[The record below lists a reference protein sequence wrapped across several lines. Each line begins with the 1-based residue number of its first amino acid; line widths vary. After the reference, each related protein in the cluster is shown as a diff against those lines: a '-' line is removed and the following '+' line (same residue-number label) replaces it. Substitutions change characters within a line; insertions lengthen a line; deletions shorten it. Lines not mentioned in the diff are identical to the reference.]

1 MRVSTINSRTKC
13 GHRGEKGA
21 LGRQR
26 RGERQM
32 LYSGTKN
39 GNGRHLLD
47 VTFYRLEICL
57 ELLLPVLELAAV
69 GLAVHPV
76 ELGSL
81 DRAPNRLVPELLL
94 RLDRLRQQLVSVV
107 LERLWAGRTR
117 ARNLKRPPARI
128 LSAESAP
135 PHLVTAREARAARR

>member
-1 MRVSTINSRTKC
+1 MWVSTISPRTKC
-13 GHRGEKGA
+13 GYRGE
-21 LGRQR
+21 LR
-26 RGERQM
+26 RAGTAAAWRAVDVT
-32 LYSGTKN
+32 TKN

-81 DRAPNRLVPELLL
+81 DRALNRLVPELLL
-94 RLDRLRQQLVSVV
+94 RLDQLRQQLVSVV

-128 LSAESAP
+128 PCAESAP